1 MNLILQMPSTA
12 EIKAVRTAVM
22 LMDAGTAH
30 AVNTTLGCLPEH
42 AQALRE
48 GALPVGSV
56 EFVRSAM
63 ALAGIAEPANLSYP
77 RGCERWLRRALS
89 TQRAG
94 DVHHRCFIKPV
105 YTKLFNGFVF
115 EPGLHPDSLDEHD
128 REQMEIFLRLPSD
141 TLVLTSDVITL
152 VSEWRYYVQGGQVIG
167 AARYDPDGSDDA
179 PAPNESELKQCIAD
193 LAITHPYA
201 LDMGVTADGQT
212 VLIEGNDAW
221 AIGFYRGA
229 MSNVAYLEFLSTRW
243 ATLLASQK

>member
-1 MNLILQMPSTA
+1 MKLILQMPSTS

-30 AVNTTLGCLPEH
+30 AVNATLESLPSH

-56 EFVRSAM
+56 EFVRCAM
-63 ALAGIAEPANLSYP
+63 TLAGIAEPANLSYP
-77 RGCERWLRRALS
+77 KGCERWLRRAIS

-105 YTKLFNGFVF
+105 HTKLFNGFVF
-115 EPGLHPDSLDEHD
+115 QPAVHPDALDEHD
-128 REQMEIFLRLPSD
+128 REQMEIFLSLPSD

-179 PAPNESELKQCIAD
+179 PAPNEVELKQCIAD

-201 LDMGVTADGQT
+201 LDMGVTTDGQT

-221 AIGFYRGA
+221 AIGLYRGA
-229 MSNVAYLEFLSTRW
+229 MSNVAYLEFLSSRW
-243 ATLLASQK
+243 ATLLASTK